1 MEPNTIQLV
10 SSFLGGGEWTYVEG
24 YAVEV
29 DFGLF
34 FIH

>member
-1 MEPNTIQLV
+1 MEPITIQLL
-10 SSFLGGGEWTYVEG
+10 SSFLGGDEWTHVEG